1 MDEATVR
8 KIAKEE
14 ADNAIKNYFSKLEN
28 APAADWAKMAISWC
42 MANGVMNGDEKGNPI
57 KFRPADLITRQE
69 VAQTMYIYSR
79 KITDKR

>member
-28 APAADWAKMAISWC
+28 ALPADWAYMAISWC
-42 MANGVMNGDEKGNPI
+42 MANGVMNGDEEGNI
-57 KFRPADLITRQE
+57 DKFRPADLITRQE
-69 VAQTMYIYSR
+69 VAQTVYNYNRM
-79 KITDKR
+79 ITDKL

>member
-14 ADNAIKNYFSKLEN
+14 AENAINSYFADLETKQ
-28 APAADWAKMAISWC
+28 AADWAYMAISWC
-42 MANGVMNGDEKGNPI
+42 MANGVMNGDEEGNPD

-69 VAQTMYIYSR
+69 VAQTVYNYNRM
-79 KITDKR
+79 ITDKQ